1 MGVLADIFLKISSAS
16 PQGNVDVE
24 AILNDKA
31 QQVVQPVDWRGSI
44 VDLLALLEL
53 RSSLQVRKQLAHELY
68 YSGDTDSPAS
78 MNVWL
83 HRQVMNKLAQNGGK
97 VPAELMD

>member
-1 MGVLADIFLKISSAS
+1 MGVLGDIFLKFSSAS
-16 PQGNVDVE
+16 QQGEVDVE

-31 QQVVQPVDWRGSI
+31 QQVVQPVAWRSSI

-53 RSSLQVRKQLAHELY
+53 RSSLQVRKLLARELL
-68 YSGDTDSPAS
+68 YSGDTENPAS

-97 VPAELMD
+97 VPADLRD

>member
-1 MGVLADIFLKISSAS
+1 MGVLADILVKISSAS
-16 PQGNVDVE
+16 PQGAVDVE
-24 AILNDKA
+24 AVLNDKA
-31 QQVVQPVDWRGSI
+31 QQVVQPVDWRNSI

-53 RSSLQVRKQLAHELY
+53 RSSLQVRQQLARELY
-68 YSGDTDSPAS
+68 YAGDTDSPAS

-97 VPAELMD
+97 VPAELTD